1 LIVAA
6 NDLAELT
13 TEVTT
18 PFETETV
25 EETVETGYTGDN
37 EVIA

>member
-13 TEVTT
+13 TEDTT

-25 EETVETGYTGDN
+25 
-37 EVIA
+37 

>member
-25 EETVETGYTGDN
+25 EETVDT
-37 EVIA
+37 VI